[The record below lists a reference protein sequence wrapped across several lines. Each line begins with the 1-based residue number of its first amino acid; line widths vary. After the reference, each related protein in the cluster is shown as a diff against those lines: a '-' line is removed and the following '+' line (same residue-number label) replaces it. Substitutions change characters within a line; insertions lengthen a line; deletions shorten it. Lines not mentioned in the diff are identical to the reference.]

1 MDNKAQ
7 LIKIIFISVF
17 TIVTIGVEFAY
28 RRPLF
33 DHSVAIAK
41 AIQNT
46 FGFSI
51 GFFKIYTWIGVIDYY
66 FYIPLVFLFCPISYS
81 YTFFINCVLATH
93 FCNYTKLI
101 YGEGRP
107 YLKNEAFSSNG
118 NNEILQGGPEKG
130 YGNPSGHS
138 FQCTI
143 IFLGLSQ
150 MLIDYFKLNKI
161 KSSALYAISIIIIVF
176 VNFSRVLLG
185 VHSVNQVIFGD
196 CLGFILYFIIY
207 KIFQPHLK
215 EPNQFYEIFLKTK
228 FHVINTI
235 FLVIAFIYIIV
246 GAVICEQQREGKKYY
261 NDLKNNLKVILQKKS
276 QNFDELKILT
286 PNSVSKCLNIMAYI
300 GANCGMLI
308 LAYFTRRR
316 LGSKYVELNNYNR
329 NTEKPYLI
337 CLLIR
342 ILCLG
347 VSYLPF
353 FLVKSNLG
361 VSNIYIYYIFF
372 NAVPMFFL
380 GLLIFGPNII
390 LIIILKFAN
399 KDINILAKFNDD
411 EYRLGL
417 TDDDEK
423 DEQIA

>member
-1 MDNKAQ
+1 MGNKAQ

-41 AIQNT
+41 SVQKT

-51 GFFKIYTWIGVIDYY
+51 GFFEVYTWIGVIDYY
-66 FYIPLVFLFCPISYS
+66 FYIPLVLLLCPISYS
-81 YTFFINCVLATH
+81 YTFFIACVLATH
-93 FCNYTKLI
+93 FCNYTKMI

-107 YLKNEAFSSNG
+107 YLKNEAYSSKG
-118 NNEILQGGPEKG
+118 DNEILIGGPEKG

-150 MLIDYFKLNKI
+150 MLIDYFKLNKV
-161 KSSALYAISIIIIVF
+161 KSSILYIISAIIIVL

-196 CLGFILYFIIY
+196 CLGFILFFIIY
-207 KIFQPHLK
+207 IIFQPHLK
-215 EPNQFYEIFLKTK
+215 EPKQFYEIFLKAK
-228 FHVINTI
+228 FHIINTI
-235 FLVIAFIYIIV
+235 CLVISFIYLVV
-246 GAVICEQQREGKKYY
+246 GTVICEQQREKDPYYEELKKRLKELPKY
-261 NDLKNNLKVILQKKS
+261 N
-276 QNFDELKILT
+276 ELKILT
-286 PNSVSKCLNIMAYI
+286 PNSVSKCLNIMAYA
-300 GANCGMLI
+300 GANLGMLI
-308 LAYFTRRR
+308 LAYFTRKR
-316 LGSKYVELNNYNR
+316 LDSKYVELNDYNR

-347 VSYLPF
+347 ISYLPF
-353 FLVKSNLG
+353 LVVKLSPGISNA
-361 VSNIYIYYIFF
+361 YIYYIFF
-372 NAVPMFFL
+372 NAIPMFFL
-380 GLLIFGPNII
+380 GFLIFGPNII
-390 LIIILKFAN
+390 LILILKFAN
-399 KDINILAKFNDD
+399 KDINILDKFSDGEYHLGYDD
-411 EYRLGL
+411 
-417 TDDDEK
+417 DDDEK
-423 DEQIA
+423 GDQILK

>member
-1 MDNKAQ
+1 
-7 LIKIIFISVF
+7 
-17 TIVTIGVEFAY
+17 
-28 RRPLF
+28 
-33 DHSVAIAK
+33 
-41 AIQNT
+41 
-46 FGFSI
+46 
-51 GFFKIYTWIGVIDYY
+51 
-66 FYIPLVFLFCPISYS
+66 
-81 YTFFINCVLATH
+81 
-93 FCNYTKLI
+93 
-101 YGEGRP
+101 
-107 YLKNEAFSSNG
+107 
-118 NNEILQGGPEKG
+118 
-130 YGNPSGHS
+130 
-138 FQCTI
+138 
-143 IFLGLSQ
+143 
-150 MLIDYFKLNKI
+150 
-161 KSSALYAISIIIIVF
+161 
-176 VNFSRVLLG
+176 
-185 VHSVNQVIFGD
+185 
-196 CLGFILYFIIY
+196 
-207 KIFQPHLK
+207 
-215 EPNQFYEIFLKTK
+215 
-228 FHVINTI
+228 
-235 FLVIAFIYIIV
+235 
-246 GAVICEQQREGKKYY
+246 
-261 NDLKNNLKVILQKKS
+261 
-276 QNFDELKILT
+276 
-286 PNSVSKCLNIMAYI
+286 MAYI
-300 GANCGMLI
+300 GANCGLLI

-380 GLLIFGPNII
+380 WLFIFGPNII